1 MGLSQRIKQRAKAIS
16 HKPELA
22 GRIHLSSSGAQGEAF
37 PDMDSFVG
45 WASVYDSYIWL
56 RKGLRFI
63 ADSIKFLPLMVVDA
77 DGQEQPGHYISELFE
92 YVNDT
97 DNPVTL
103 WEHYVIYKYLGGE
116 FPLELVP
123 DKRGIPVEVWA
134 RRPDRVLVVPDMAP
148 ERKLYPRI
156 AGYRYEDDKD
166 HLIPPE
172 LLWFDKFTHPTN
184 PWRGLNVISAARQG
198 IAIDTF
204 AHASIKTFLQKGSQP
219 PYAIITPQGI
229 TTTEMERIEQKA
241 QHKLGGYENVYR
253 PIMLEEGVTD
263 IKTLSY
269 PDIELRWMEQSRFGR
284 DETGAMIGLPD
295 LLMGYGSEQYDN
307 SDKMNAHL
315 KYYWEM
321 TGGPLVKARDVSMT
335 TFFHQHYPRL
345 LDAKH
350 RIVTD
355 LSGVAVLRE
364 DLDGKLD
371 QSLKLFS
378 MGVPFEQINERLEL
392 GIDYVPPAP
401 PAPVAVMADSGDKA
415 AEVDRFRRW
424 AKKRM
429 KTGRTID
436 VSEFASEE
444 LSEAVK
450 QAELSDLMKAARII
464 PEGADEPLPPLPG
477 GNITISDRE
486 IQRAIDQWDSTMKGF
501 EGLLDAQ
508 SNLSGEEL

>member
-1 MGLSQRIKQRAKAIS
+1 MGLAQKIQARAKAIS

-22 GRIHLSSSGAQGEAF
+22 SRVHISSSGAMGEAY

-45 WASVYDSYIWL
+45 WATVYESYIWL

-77 DGQEQPGHYISELFE
+77 EGNEQQGHYITELFE

-97 DNPVTL
+97 DNPVSL
-103 WEHYVIYKYLGGE
+103 WEQYVVYKYLGGE

-123 DKRGIPVEVWA
+123 NGQGVPVEVWA
-134 RRPDRVLVVPDMAP
+134 RRPDKIIVVPDVSN
-148 ERKLYPRI
+148 ERKLYPRV
-156 AGYRYEDDKD
+156 AGYRFDEDKNY
-166 HLIPPE
+166 LIPPE
-172 LLWFDKFTHPTN
+172 LMWFDKFTHPTN
-184 PWRGLNVISAARQG
+184 TWRGLNVISAARQG

-219 PYAIITPQGI
+219 PYAIIAPQGI
-229 TTTEMERIEQKA
+229 TQTELERMEQRA
-241 QHKLGGYENVYR
+241 QHRLGGYENVYR

-263 IKTLSY
+263 IKPLSY
-269 PDIELRWMEQSRFGR
+269 APKDIQWMEQSRFGR
-284 DETGAMIGLPD
+284 DETGAIIGLPD

-307 SDKMNAHL
+307 SDKMTAHL
-315 KYYWEM
+315 LYYWTM

-355 LSGVAVLRE
+355 LSSVAVLRE
-364 DLDGKLD
+364 DFGDKLD

-392 GIDYVPPAP
+392 GIDYVPPTP
-401 PAPVAVMADSGDKA
+401 QPDQTPVDQMEKA
-415 AEVDRFRRW
+415 AELERFRRW
-424 AKKRM
+424 AKRRNGKPVNVTQFQSDILTHAE
-429 KTGRTID
+429 KVAALGD
-436 VSEFASEE
+436 
-444 LSEAVK
+444 AVA
-450 QAELSDLMKAARII
+450 QMPPFLATDY
-464 PEGADEPLPPLPG
+464 PLTRL
-477 GNITISDRE
+477 TR
-486 IQRAIDQWDSTMKGF
+486 
-501 EGLLDAQ
+501 
-508 SNLSGEEL
+508 

>member
-1 MGLSQRIKQRAKAIS
+1 MGLAQRIKQRAKAIS

-45 WASVYDSYIWL
+45 WASVYESYIWL

-284 DETGAMIGLPD
+284 DETGAIIGLPD

-315 KYYWEM
+315 MYYWTM
-321 TGGPLVKARDVSMT
+321 TGGPLVRARDVSMT
-335 TFFHQHYPRL
+335 TFFHQHYPNL

-355 LSGVAVLRE
+355 LSGVGVLRE
-364 DLDGKLD
+364 DFGDKLD

-429 KTGRTID
+429 KTGRTVD

-450 QAELSDLMKAARII
+450 QTELSDLMKAARII